1 MDRVT
6 LISGIPEIWV
16 SGTQQRLSWCSLKFT
31 AQARRGQEGDG
42 DSITHRLKRED
53 SVEKHQQT
61 HTPGHAKVLKAQV
74 TLFLLLETNA
84 YVCTYMMTWPFGLYL
99 LNTNWEPRKQQC
111 PEVTRAGWV

>member
-1 MDRVT
+1 MYRVN

-16 SGTQQRLSWCSLKFT
+16 SGTQQRLSRCSLKFT

-53 SVEKHQQT
+53 SVENHQQT

-74 TLFLLLETNA
+74 TLFFTPRNKRICVYVHDDLAIRSLLIEHQLGTTEA
-84 YVCTYMMTWPFGLYL
+84 AV
-99 LNTNWEPRKQQC
+99 PR
-111 PEVTRAGWV
+111 GH